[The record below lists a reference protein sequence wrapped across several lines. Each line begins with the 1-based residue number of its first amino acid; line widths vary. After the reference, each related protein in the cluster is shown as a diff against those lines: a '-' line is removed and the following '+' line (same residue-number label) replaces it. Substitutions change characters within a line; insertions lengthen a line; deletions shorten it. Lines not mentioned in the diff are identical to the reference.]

1 MAWLKQ
7 VFERFTKPKAR
18 RDYRLLI
25 LDGHGSHVS
34 TDFIDFCDGNRILL
48 AIFPPHATHSLQ
60 PLNVVVFAPMLK
72 AYSKQLDRHLHES
85 HGTAKATK
93 REFFSLF
100 WPA

>member
-7 VFERFTKPKAR
+7 VFKRFTKLKAR

-25 LDGHGSHVS
+25 LDSHGSYVS
-34 TDFIDFCDGNRILL
+34 TDFIDFCDRNRILL
-48 AIFPPHATHSLQ
+48 AIFLPYATYSLQ
-60 PLNVVVFAPMLK
+60 PLNVVVFAPMSK

-85 HGTAKATK
+85 YGTAKATK

-100 WPA
+100 